1 VNEFIAECR
10 REWRRLGVPDHI
22 ANEMAADLRA
32 DIDEAESE
40 GGSAE
45 DVLGNSLFD
54 PRQFAAAWAESR
66 GVTGPQGALP
76 LVPAMSGGDAVAG
89 PGVAGPGVAGA
100 GVAGPGAVR
109 GGGVGGGDVGGGV
122 GGGDVG
128 GGVGGGDVGGG
139 AAGNAS
145 SPASG
150 RFWTRRTSVTAALA
164 VAAGVLM
171 FGGLAL
177 AVGRRG
183 TAVSLSARR
192 ILRPG
197 SFRLFRPRSFPQ
209 VLLPVHTVGGV
220 PQGVAILAVLM
231 LLVGVIVLGIA
242 IFSWAPWTRR
252 HSK

>member
-1 VNEFIAECR
+1 MNEFIAECR
-10 REWRRLGVPDHI
+10 KEWRRLGVPDHI

-66 GVTGPQGALP
+66 GVTAPQAALP
-76 LVPAMSGGDAVAG
+76 LVPALRSGDAVAG
-89 PGVAGPGVAGA
+89 PGVAGS
-100 GVAGPGAVR
+100 GAV
-109 GGGVGGGDVGGGV
+109 G
-122 GGGDVG
+122 G

-139 AAGNAS
+139 AAGGGAVGAAA
-145 SPASG
+145 PAASG
-150 RFWTRRTSVTAALA
+150 RFWKRRTTVTAALA
-164 VAAGVLM
+164 VAAAVLM

-183 TAVSLSARR
+183 TAVSLSVRR

-197 SFRLFRPRSFPQ
+197 AFRLFRPRSFPQ
-209 VLLPVHTVGGV
+209 VVLPVHQSIGGV

-242 IFSWAPWTRR
+242 ILSWAPWTRR